1 MQQIEISDLQNQ
13 IGVLVKAINQGEEV
27 VFMKAT
33 QPIAKVIN
41 ILPTNKIY
49 QAGSNNV
56 ALQSSQNSSIQ
67 ISPVKKR
74 RKPGSAAGQIVI
86 APDFDEPLDDFKEYI
101 ME

>member
-27 VFMKAT
+27 VFTKAT

-41 ILPTNKIY
+41 LTP
-49 QAGSNNV
+49 G
-56 ALQSSQNSSIQ
+56 
-67 ISPVKKR
+67 KKR
-74 RKPGSAAGQIVI
+74 RQAGSAAGQIVM
-86 APDFDEPLDDFKEYI
+86 APDFDEPLDDFKEY